1 MLGLQ
6 VLLCTLTAG
15 KQSCKR
21 SPARPELSLPAAPH
35 GDGRCVGRKGRSG
48 SVSQWKAP
56 IQQTEP
62 AEMQTGLMER
72 REGRRKYSNAMHR
85 CSLILA
91 RIPSGAVLLQV
102 ALDKRMYS
110 LDGFLLAL

>member
-1 MLGLQ
+1 
-6 VLLCTLTAG
+6 
-15 KQSCKR
+15 
-21 SPARPELSLPAAPH
+21 
-35 GDGRCVGRKGRSG
+35 
-48 SVSQWKAP
+48 
-56 IQQTEP
+56 
-62 AEMQTGLMER
+62 MQTGLMER
-72 REGRRKYSNAMHR
+72 GEGRRNYSNAMHR